1 MIVLTGAFVNVDDHV
16 CFVNPLHIV
25 CVKGVSTAPWQQFDN
40 IQNAYPGAR
49 AEITVSTG
57 HPVFVLETPTEVYE
71 KINAQPRPG
80 GLGGLVYALPSLGL

>member
-57 HPVFVLETPTEVYE
+57 HPVFVLETPTEVIAKIEEWRARVE
-71 KINAQPRPG
+71 KRTLALDG
-80 GLGGLVYALPSLGL
+80 GPK